1 MADTTPLLGDPTPR
15 TAAKIKQVE
24 ILVERVAQ
32 LEKQLMEVNK
42 GPPAGYFDPKGAKKA
57 RVLGASELKF
67 RATLGMVLRCVMA
80 CVVCSLPV
88 FIPSVYNA
96 MDVNYS
102 GNIAGG
108 VCLLVVFTIY
118 QNLGITVCQAWQGFV
133 GSGVSCLVIHL
144 LNVWMPLGARN
155 PDTYSPWIANFVN
168 VMFIFLNLWLNMS
181 LNTKLFSICYFVYMM
196 VEFQNPTS
204 VAIFN
209 EGWAINYDS
218 YQAATWLTI
227 IPGLIVAV
235 ICMLVPYPLSA
246 LSAAKANAFKSTHE
260 LTKLIDDIT
269 LYFQGSAASVKIFQY
284 ETGAVGL
291 RSLIGA
297 LAADLDGSWWEHFDI
312 GSKGQVRGLLGRHAT
327 MMGKM
332 CDNLF
337 AMLACV
343 SVEGFEE
350 SHITCMDKMKE
361 SVDKLV
367 GSCKTLLETVT
378 QSASDGD
385 INPDERQ
392 ELMDLY
398 EQVKTALAE
407 FSAAFDATRKE
418 VFPDLRVTPD
428 LQSESFFFYT
438 LSVYARY
445 AMDYTDNLLNSP
457 PCPKGFC
464 KEVWDAFLAMFD
476 TSVLLKDPDHVSFTM
491 RNTISISICYYLGMY
506 GLGYSGV
513 VAGSASVLLSRFAG
527 SAIVKNLGRLQAV
540 CIGNITPHIIVR
552 LFGTSCYNPRIVASV
567 LAMAFWEIVTCYVY
581 YSSPTYGYIGCLT
594 AAFALSQLIYPC
606 SDLAG
611 SAADAAEATFEQA
624 VFAKLTQTTIAVLI
638 MTFVDTILSRDRAST
653 MAINNFLQGMLAI
666 DGGFQAAFVERDATG
681 GIKKGQKLKARR
693 TIDIS
698 GKGDLAMVSDDNAR
712 KPGFIAGKLA
722 LAEFL
727 GNECPKE
734 PRYHRGPWPSAYF
747 SGMVRL
753 AYILRAYLN
762 EMEHALMTTD
772 GTYDDV
778 WGNIRGCASFEK
790 VKDDLMKTMEDV
802 LNLAQ
807 VVLRNETNDDMSHM
821 IDKMTVLEGCDKLD
835 DMPKLIEEINASDL
849 AFPDVP
855 EKSLEDDLLCR
866 VHVLLMIFD
875 QVTYTL
881 SQMVAA
887 SIKAC

>member
-24 ILVERVAQ
+24 ILVERVAM
-32 LEKQLMEVNK
+32 LEKQLMEVNSTK
-42 GPPAGYFDPKGAKKA
+42 GPPMAPSKKE
-57 RVLGASELKF
+57 RTLGASELKF
-67 RATLGMVLRCVMA
+67 RSTLGTVFRCVLA
-80 CVVCSLPV
+80 VVVCSLPV
-88 FIPSVYNA
+88 FIPSVYNN

-118 QNLGITVCQAWQGFV
+118 QNLGITVNQAWQGFI
-133 GSGVSCLVIHL
+133 GSGLGCVLIHL

-155 PDTYSPWIANFVN
+155 PDTYVPWIANLVN
-168 VMFIFLNLWLNMS
+168 ILFIFFNLWLNMAM
-181 LNTKLFSICYFVYMM
+181 NTKLFSICYFVYMM
-196 VEFQNPTS
+196 MEFQNPSS

-209 EGWAINYDS
+209 DSWAINLDS
-218 YQAATWLTI
+218 YQAATWFTI
-227 IPGLIVAV
+227 IPGLIVS
-235 ICMLVPYPLSA
+235 IFCMLVPYPLSA
-246 LSAAKANAFKSTHE
+246 SAACKSSAATSTHM

-269 LYFQGSAASVKIFQY
+269 TYFNGSCASVKIFQY
-284 ETGAVGL
+284 ETTAVSL
-291 RSLIGA
+291 RNLIGT
-297 LAADLDGSWWEHFDI
+297 LAADLDGSWWEHFDF
-312 GSKGQVRGLLGRHAT
+312 GSKGQVRGLLTRHSA
-327 MMGKM
+327 MMVKM

-343 SVEGFEE
+343 SVEGFEDT
-350 SHITCMDKMKE
+350 HVNCMEKMKGPVE
-361 SVDKLV
+361 KLTTSVA
-367 GSCKTLLETVT
+367 TLLETVT
-378 QSASDGD
+378 QAASDGD

-392 ELMDLY
+392 ELMDMY
-398 EQVKTALAE
+398 DSVKTSLSE

-418 VFPDLRVTPD
+418 IFPDLKVTSD

-445 AMDYTDNLLNSP
+445 AMEYTDNLLNCP
-457 PCPKGFC
+457 PVPKGFF
-464 KEVWDAFLAMFD
+464 KEIIDAFCATFD
-476 TSVLLKDPDHVSFTM
+476 SNMLTKDPDHISFTV
-491 RNTISISICYYLGMY
+491 RNTISITICYYLGMFY
-506 GLGYSGV
+506 LDYSGV

-540 CIGNITPHIIVR
+540 CIGNIAPHIIVHT
-552 LFGTSCYNPRIVASV
+552 FGTACYAPRIVASII
-567 LAMAFWEIVTCYVY
+567 AMAFWEVVTCYVY

-606 SDLAG
+606 SDLTG

-624 VFAKLTQTTIAVLI
+624 VFAKLTQTTMAVLI
-638 MTFVDTILSRDRAST
+638 MTFVDTVLSRDRASS
-653 MAINNFLQGMLAI
+653 MAITNFLQGMLGI
-666 DGGFQAAFVERDATG
+666 DGGYQAAFAERDEKGTV
-681 GIKKGQKLKARR
+681 KTGQKLKARR

-698 GKGDLAMVSDDNAR
+698 NKGDLAMVSAEGER
-712 KPGFIAGKLA
+712 KPGFIAGKLS

-747 SGMVRL
+747 SSMVRL

-762 EMEHALMTTD
+762 EMEHALMLST
-772 GTYDDV
+772 GKYDDLIA
-778 WGNIRGCASFEK
+778 NIRGCPSFEK
-790 VKDDLMKTMEDV
+790 VKDDLMKTFEDV

-807 VVLRNETNDDMSHM
+807 VVLRNETGEDMSSM
-821 IDKMTVLEGCDKLD
+821 IDKLTALEGCDKLD
-835 DMPKLIEEINASDL
+835 EMPKLIDEINASDL

-855 EKSLEDDLLCR
+855 PGSLEDDLVVR
-866 VHVLLMIFD
+866 IHVILMIFD

>member
-24 ILVERVAQ
+24 LLVDRVAQ
-32 LEKQLMEVNK
+32 LEKQLQEVHGK
-42 GPPAGYFDPKGAKKA
+42 PSPAAAPEKPKKA
-57 RVLGASELKF
+57 LGASELKF
-67 RATLGMVLRCVMA
+67 HSTLGQVYRCVLA
-80 CVVCSLPV
+80 VIVCSLPV
-88 FIPSVYNA
+88 FIPSIYNQ

-118 QNLGITVCQAWQGFV
+118 QNLGITVNQAWQGFI
-133 GSGVSCLVIHL
+133 GSGLGCILIHL
-144 LNVWMPLGARN
+144 LNVWMPNGARN
-155 PDTYSPWIANFVN
+155 PDTYVPWIANLVN
-168 VMFIFLNLWLNMS
+168 ILFIFFNLWLNMAM
-181 LNTKLFSICYFVYMM
+181 NTKLFSICYFVYMM
-196 VEFQNPTS
+196 MEFQNPTS

-209 EGWAINYDS
+209 KGWAIDYDS
-218 YQAATWLTI
+218 YQAATWFTI
-227 IPGLIVAV
+227 IPGLIVA
-235 ICMLVPYPLSA
+235 IFCMIVPFPISA
-246 LSAAKANAFKSTHE
+246 HTACKTSAASSTAA
-260 LTKLIDDIT
+260 LVKLVNDIT
-269 LYFQGSAASVKIFQY
+269 TYFQGSAASVRIFQY
-284 ETGAVGL
+284 EAKAVEL
-291 RSLIGA
+291 RSQIGT
-297 LAADLDGSWWEHFDI
+297 LAADLDGSWWEHFDF
-312 GSKGQVRGLLGRHAT
+312 GAKGQIRGLLTRHSA

-350 SHITCMDKMKE
+350 SHVNCMEALKAPVE
-361 SVDKLV
+361 KLTGAV
-367 GSCKTLLETVT
+367 GSLLETVT
-378 QSASDGD
+378 QAASDGD

-398 EQVKTALAE
+398 ENVKTALAE
-407 FSAAFDATRKE
+407 FSAAFDETRKSL
-418 VFPDLRVTPD
+418 FPDLKVTAD

-445 AMDYTDNLLNSP
+445 SMEYTDNLLNCP
-457 PCPKGFC
+457 PAPKGFF
-464 KEVWDAFLAMFD
+464 KEIIDAFFATFD
-476 TSVLLKDPDHVSFTM
+476 SAVLTQDPDHVSFTV
-491 RNTISISICYYLGMY
+491 RNTISIVICYYLGMFY
-506 GLGYSGV
+506 LDYSGV

-540 CIGNITPHIIVR
+540 CIGNIAPHIIVHT
-552 LFGTSCYNPRIVASV
+552 FGTACYAPRIVASII
-567 LAMAFWEIVTCYVY
+567 AMSVWEIVTCYVY

-594 AAFALSQLIYPC
+594 AAFALGQLIYPC
-606 SDLAG
+606 SDLSG

-624 VFAKLTQTTIAVLI
+624 VFAKLTQTTMAVLI
-638 MTFVDTILSRDRAST
+638 MTFVDTLLSRDRAST
-653 MAINNFLQGMLAI
+653 MAINNYLQGMLGI
-666 DGGFQAAFVERDATG
+666 DGGFQAAFAERDEKGSVKT
-681 GIKKGQKLKARR
+681 GQKLKARR
-693 TIDIS
+693 TITIGS
-698 GKGDLAMVSDDNAR
+698 SLAMVSAAGER
-712 KPGFIAGKLA
+712 KPGYIAGKLS

-747 SGMVRL
+747 SSMVRL

-762 EMEHALMTTD
+762 EMEHTLTTTS
-772 GTYDDV
+772 GIYDDLIS
-778 WGNIRGCASFEK
+778 NIRGCPSFDK
-790 VKDDLMKTMEDV
+790 VKDDLMQTLEDV

-807 VVLRNETNDDMSHM
+807 VVLRNETGMDMSGM
-821 IDKMTVLEGCDKLD
+821 IDKLTALEGCDKLD
-835 DMPKLIEEINASDL
+835 DMPKLIQEINDSDL

-855 EKSLEDDLLCR
+855 LPSLEDDLLCR
-866 VHVLLMIFD
+866 LHVVLMIFD